1 MRRTRGYFG
10 ARHRLVKRTFVR
22 EKFDGSALAPTDEWS
37 DRFQTGYDIYP
48 SWDSLAAATHLRDF
62 VRESHD

>member
-1 MRRTRGYFG
+1 M
-10 ARHRLVKRTFVR
+10 KRTFVR